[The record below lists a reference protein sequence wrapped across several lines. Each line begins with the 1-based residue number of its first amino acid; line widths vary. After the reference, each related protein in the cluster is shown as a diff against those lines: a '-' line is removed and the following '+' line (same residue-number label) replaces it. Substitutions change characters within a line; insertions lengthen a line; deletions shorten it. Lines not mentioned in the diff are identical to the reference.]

1 MASVNKVII
10 VGNLGRDPEMRTFP
24 SGDQVANVT
33 IATTDKWK
41 DKQSGEMREAT
52 EWHRVVFNGR
62 LAEIA
67 GQYLRKGSQVYVE
80 GSLRT
85 RKWTDQSGVEK
96 YSTEIRA
103 DQMQMLGSRQGM
115 GGGQQGGGGYDD
127 GGYGGGDQGGYDQA
141 PRRAAPAPRPMA
153 APAQRPA
160 PAMRRRFHARLQ
172 GRRTAGASRP
182 GRKQNALACLGSSLL
197 RAVLLE
203 RLPFQRRWRARSVLR
218 MGAGHH
224 RHSEQY
230 RQRQRARCT
239 SLHAIPSSAHRRH
252 LQITQRQACR
262 GRILRV
268 RPQHLLQGLKT
279 DHYRYPTE
287 L

>member
-41 DKQSGEMREAT
+41 DKQTGEMKEAT

-103 DQMQMLGSRQGM
+103 DQMQMLGGRT
-115 GGGQQGGGGYDD
+115 D
-127 GGYGGGDQGGYDQA
+127 GAA
-141 PRRAAPAPRPMA
+141 PSPAPAPRQQPQRQTT
-153 APAQRPA
+153 APAPRA
-160 PAMRRRFHARLQ
+160 
-172 GRRTAGASRP
+172 AS
-182 GRKQNALACLGSSLL
+182 GFDDMDDDI
-197 RAVLLE
+197 
-203 RLPFQRRWRARSVLR
+203 PF
-218 MGAGHH
+218 
-224 RHSEQY
+224 
-230 RQRQRARCT
+230 
-239 SLHAIPSSAHRRH
+239 
-252 LQITQRQACR
+252 
-262 GRILRV
+262 
-268 RPQHLLQGLKT
+268 
-279 DHYRYPTE
+279 
-287 L
+287 